1 MAALREREREG
12 EREREVEEGR
22 NPAEIK
28 LLDPTIEAGQRE
40 RAQSRQARPP
50 GSRQAGRQ
58 APLFFSLRPPK
69 PKSDK
74 KKRKQQAA
82 ASASVGRIGWIGPY
96 LGSD

>member
-1 MAALREREREG
+1 MVDGSTEREREG

-50 GSRQAGRQ
+50 GRQAGRL
-58 APLFFSLRPPK
+58 PCSSLSGRPPNSPTSRVTTIK
-69 PKSDK
+69 CD
-74 KKRKQQAA
+74 
-82 ASASVGRIGWIGPY
+82 SA
-96 LGSD
+96 L